1 MLNTILDSKLDSF
14 VISTGN
20 VLNVNK
26 KAGQKPTEELIDCL
40 AVTMTESIF
49 NEKEK
54 QLQRAHNE
62 LAEKIDEHGR
72 DDIKVGVK
80 IFLNND
86 SVEYLNEAVIATLK
100 VLNLECLDNVILAY
114 HPCSKSGH
122 TANGVVDEAI
132 KNDNFEWGA
141 NNGDAIN
148 NLKELWTHLEKFA
161 KSKKICQL
169 GIADLDVD
177 SLKELHQSAVVPPSV
192 AQINLSACCVVPPP
206 LQQFCTANDIPLLTH
221 SDPNV
226 ILPKDALEK
235 TLGLK
240 DYDVAWTARYQVHV
254 KCRGLLIVK
263 GFIVGAKRK

>member
-1 MLNTILDSKLDSF
+1 
-14 VISTGN
+14 
-20 VLNVNK
+20 
-26 KAGQKPTEELIDCL
+26 
-40 AVTMTESIF
+40 MTESIF

-161 KSKKICQL
+161 KSKK
-169 GIADLDVD
+169 VWRRY
-177 SLKELHQSAVVPPSV
+177 
-192 AQINLSACCVVPPP
+192 
-206 LQQFCTANDIPLLTH
+206 
-221 SDPNV
+221 
-226 ILPKDALEK
+226 IL
-235 TLGLK
+235 
-240 DYDVAWTARYQVHV
+240 Y
-254 KCRGLLIVK
+254 
-263 GFIVGAKRK
+263 